1 MFLHFFWVIIF
12 IFQLN
17 SVTIF
22 SCQNLGKIS
31 DTLLWGCNIRIQPP
45 FLRQSCILS
54 SQNVSRSRLV
64 RVAVLRITSVT
75 WDFPLFILS
84 SILQPSR
91 IPSEMI
97 KSRFNRNIF
106 ISHSRLQV
114 YPYSHVA
121 TRIPHPSS
129 RQASEGPP
137 IPLTFYWSP
146 LQHASKVDTPR
157 RTCQMPTMRG

>member
-1 MFLHFFWVIIF
+1 MFLHHFWVIIL

-31 DTLLWGCNIRIQPP
+31 DTLLWGFNVRIQPP
-45 FLRQSCILS
+45 FLRQSRILS

-64 RVAVLRITSVT
+64 RVAVFRITSVT

-84 SILQPSR
+84 SILQLSR

-106 ISHSRLQV
+106 ISRSRLQV

-137 IPLTFYWSP
+137 IPLTFYSSP
-146 LQHASKVDTPR
+146 LQYASKVDTPR